1 MKKII
6 VLLISLFLV
15 FSCTNNTRNTIL
27 ESEKVENKKLNI
39 STSIVPI
46 ASITRYI
53 AWDFADVKS
62 IVPVWVSPHWFDLK
76 ASQMI
81 DIEKSDLVVFLWLDH
96 IDNFL
101 DKVLENKRNIR
112 VSQDIKLLES
122 KKHVHEYENHEDEA
136 HLNPLLKERGQEEV
150 IENHEDEKE
159 VHSVDPHVWTSSIN
173 ALMIASKIKN
183 ELVALMPENK
193 EYFENNYANFK
204 KELEDIK
211 NDFLYKVSSK
221 EISEFIVFHDA
232 YNYLFDELS
241 IDNDYKLVFMKSVL
255 SDPSSS
261 EMKELI
267 DEINIHWVNKV
278 FREPQ
283 FKDSNLEKI
292 AWEYNLSIFILDPLW
307 KDSSKDWYINNY
319 KNNLESLEKIYE

>member
-6 VLLISLFLV
+6 ILLISLFFV
-15 FSCTNNTRNTIL
+15 FSCINNNWNNTL
-27 ESEKVENKKLNI
+27 ESEKVKNKKLNI

-46 ASITRYI
+46 ASITNYI

-62 IVPVWVSPHWFDLK
+62 IIPAWVSPHWFDLK

-81 DIEKSDLVVFLWLDH
+81 DIEKSDLVIFLWLDH

-101 DKVLENKRNIR
+101 NKVLENKRNIR
-112 VSQDIKLLES
+112 VFQDIELLES
-122 KKHVHEYENHEDEA
+122 KKHIHEDK
-136 HLNPLLKERGQEEV
+136 NYEE
-150 IENHEDEKE
+150 EHEEEKE

-173 ALMIASKIKN
+173 ALKIALKIKE
-183 ELVALMPENK
+183 ELTILMPENK
-193 EYFENNYANFK
+193 DYFENNYINFK
-204 KELEDIK
+204 KELENVK
-211 NDFLYKVSSK
+211 NDFLSKVSFK
-221 EISEFIVFHDA
+221 KISEFIVFHDA

-241 IDNDYKLVFMKSVL
+241 IDNNYKLVFMKSVL
-255 SDPSSS
+255 SDPSSL

-278 FREPQ
+278 FIEPQ
-283 FKDSNLEKI
+283 FKDTNLEKI

-307 KDSSKDWYINNY
+307 KDDSKDWYINNY